1 MALLSAHKND
11 IGRNK
16 ARQNEYYIWVDDQIG
31 LYIVADGMG
40 GHDAGDVASQLAAT
54 TAGETVI
61 DELVEIGQDPSD
73 DIIKGVLLNAAEAAN
88 QAVYQAAHR
97 AEQKRKMGTTIVMTL
112 ITATTAYVS
121 HAGDSRAYRVRN
133 ATITQLTED
142 DSWSTFVR
150 QSSGSERSNP
160 TLEPILTKAVG
171 QDVSLD
177 PSFSQVEILPGDVIL
192 LCSDGLWNMVDNDQI
207 LAEVTKSGDQVE
219 QAVHNLVA
227 AANAAGGKDN
237 ISVVVIKILSS

>member
-1 MALLSAHKND
+1 
-11 IGRNK
+11 
-16 ARQNEYYIWVDDQIG
+16 
-31 LYIVADGMG
+31 
-40 GHDAGDVASQLAAT
+40 
-54 TAGETVI
+54 
-61 DELVEIGQDPSD
+61 
-73 DIIKGVLLNAAEAAN
+73 
-88 QAVYQAAHR
+88 
-97 AEQKRKMGTTIVMTL
+97 MTL
-112 ITATTAYVS
+112 
-121 HAGDSRAYRVRN
+121 
-133 ATITQLTED
+133 
-142 DSWSTFVR
+142 STFVR